1 MEKIRVV
8 GLGPGN
14 IDYITKKG
22 IDTIRSSEIAVGGA
36 RQLMEISS
44 LLPADCYKY
53 TLEKL
58 SDLIIYLNQNR
69 DKKITII
76 VSGDTGFYSLLSF
89 LRRNYKNEELEVIPG
104 ISSYQYLFSRI
115 GEVWQEY
122 KLLSVHGREADYIEE
137 FTKEKGIV
145 LLTDNINTP
154 YAIAKKF
161 YENGFADAEMVIG
174 ERLSYSDEKITILKI
189 AEYESLNREF
199 LMNIVIIRK

>member
-1 MEKIRVV
+1 MI
-8 GLGPGN
+8 
-14 IDYITKKG
+14 
-22 IDTIRSSEIAVGGA
+22 
-36 RQLMEISS
+36 EISS

-58 SDLIIYLNQNR
+58 SDLIIYLNHNR

-89 LRRNYKNEELEVIPG
+89 LRRNYKNEELEVIAG

-115 GEVWQEY
+115 GEVWQDY
-122 KLLSVHGREADYIEE
+122 KLLSVHGREADYIDE

-154 YAIAKKF
+154 YAIAKKL
-161 YENGFADAEMVIG
+161 YENGFTDAEMVIG
-174 ERLSYSDEKITILKI
+174 ERLSYPNEKITILKI

>member
-1 MEKIRVV
+1 
-8 GLGPGN
+8 
-14 IDYITKKG
+14 
-22 IDTIRSSEIAVGGA
+22 
-36 RQLMEISS
+36 MEISS

-58 SDLIIYLNQNR
+58 SDLIVYLNLNR

-154 YAIAKKF
+154 YAIAKKL